1 MSSDAVN
8 PHPSPDSVAPK
19 SEQSSRMRT
28 IHALVSGHVQG
39 VGFRWNC
46 LQEAERLGLSGS
58 VRNLSD
64 GDVEV
69 YAHGESGQV
78 AQLIAWLFHGP
89 RWAHVAGVTV
99 KDIVAAKVP
108 QETFTLG

>member
-1 MSSDAVN
+1 MSNDAN
-8 PHPSPDSVAPK
+8 IFPSSPKVVAPEEK
-19 SEQSSRMRT
+19 KAPRMRT